1 MQENICEIC
10 GGCPFRSLGLKAY
23 RQNKEDDF
31 RRTINSIKEATPV
44 FDNPIFINDG
54 NRRRAEMS
62 FEYTKKELKFGF
74 NEEKTHN
81 IINISHCAMLDEK
94 LNSLLLPLR
103 VFLEAFCQIK
113 ETIKNK
119 KKKLETISIN
129 KGKIYLLHADNGVDI
144 LLDLAQTPGLEH
156 RLLIADFVN
165 ANQDICR
172 FSWQINNAS
181 PETIIEKRP
190 PELYMAN
197 YAIEIPQGAFLQATK
212 ASETAMIEQVLNY
225 MNPIKGKIAD
235 LFCGLGTFTYP
246 LAQIKSNEIV
256 SADSSALSLKGL
268 EKALNRNQIQNVKV
282 INRNLFK
289 YPFDKDDLKNIKAVV
304 IDPPRASAHEQC
316 KAIANL
322 PQDIKPLKIVFIS
335 CNPKTFVYDAE
346 LLIGG
351 GYTFEKVTLVDQFV
365 YSKHQELI
373 ALFTLNPNNNKGE

>member
-1 MQENICEIC
+1 MQDSECEIC

-23 RQNKEDDF
+23 RQNKTEDF
-31 RRTINSIKEATPV
+31 KKTISIIKGVDPLFDEPV
-44 FDNPIFINDG
+44 FVDDG

-62 FEYTKKELKFGF
+62 FEYTKKELKLGF
-74 NEEKTHN
+74 NEEKSHN
-81 IINISHCAMLDEK
+81 IINISRCAMLDEN

-103 VFLEAFCQIK
+103 AFLESFCQIK

-119 KKKLETISIN
+119 KKKFETISIN

-144 LLDLAQTPGLEH
+144 LLDLAKTPGLEH
-156 RLLIADFVN
+156 RLLVADFVN
-165 ANQDICR
+165 ANAEICR
-172 FSWQINNAS
+172 FSWQINNVS
-181 PETIIEKRP
+181 PETIIEKHP
-190 PELYMAN
+190 PELYVKD
-197 YAIEIPQGAFLQATK
+197 YAIEIPQGVFLQATK
-212 ASETAMIEQVLNY
+212 ASETAMIEKVLNY
-225 MNPIKGKIAD
+225 MNPLTGKIAD

-246 LAQIKSNEIV
+246 LAKIKSNEII

-289 YPFDKDDLKNIKAVV
+289 YPFDKDDLKNIKAIV
-304 IDPPRASAHEQC
+304 IDPPRAGAHEQC
-316 KAIANL
+316 RTLANL

-346 LLIGG
+346 LLIEG
-351 GYTFEKVTLVDQFV
+351 GYTFERVTLIDQFV

-373 ALFTLNPNNNKGE
+373 ALFTLNLNNKGE